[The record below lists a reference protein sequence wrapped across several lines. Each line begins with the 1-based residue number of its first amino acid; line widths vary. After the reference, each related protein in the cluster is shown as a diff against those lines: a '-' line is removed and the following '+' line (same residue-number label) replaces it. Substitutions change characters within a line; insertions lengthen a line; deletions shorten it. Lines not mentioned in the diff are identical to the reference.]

1 MSRTGATKALCRLVL
16 VTVALS
22 GPALAAPE
30 DALDPVSREFYDQ
43 AVAAEGRGQLA
54 KAKALYR
61 LLHER
66 DGTFTPAGL
75 GLGRV
80 LEAEGRAGEAEVLYR
95 SLGLEPDAV
104 EAIARLVAPRDPD
117 EALALYAQLESLR
130 LGDASPFCAETE
142 WFARSSLEHP
152 ERIDLATA
160 AWERCVTLSQ
170 SEQPPLPPLV
180 ALLDAMTDT
189 DAIARLI
196 QEALTRWPESAE
208 APALQARLDRL
219 EVERSA
225 RSVVLGG
232 AEPLSKEDAARL
244 VEARGFL
251 ATDPAR
257 SRAIAE
263 SLLVRAPRAADA
275 HAVLADAAFEQDWA
289 AAEIHALLA
298 RDLDPDVA
306 ANHLRVARVFHLAYA
321 GRRDAEAL
329 VALRQA
335 AALRPD
341 EPAILLQLADL
352 EQSQQQWP
360 LAVAALRRW
369 LEISPDSGNA
379 DAALDVRARLAALRR
394 EPPAVPPA
402 LHHAMGDTHP
412 VPLPGIS
419 DEAASSWRVALVYLD
434 RGDLAAAR
442 VELDRA
448 MSLAPDVAALVN
460 VDARLRREGGDVA
473 GAIAAWQRSLALDPE
488 QGDVQLALGET
499 LDAKGEVEAALE
511 HYRFA
516 AAAGEAEAHYFLARS
531 AGKVGDWQTARAE
544 LGAFE
549 AGGGRASLYAVA
561 AQRLREEADQHVW
574 RVRLVGAGLLAAVLG
589 LPAAFW
595 AWRRGGVDLRALLD
609 GAPGAWHDAARLLAA
624 IRHEVLKHN
633 TTVLPDI
640 ARALE
645 QGDRGPW
652 DSWRAGATDLLFRF
666 DGYVAALESLGAQH
680 GVRLAPHRDPILAPM
695 RASLTSLVRASG
707 RTRLPR
713 SADLRAHGEVLN
725 GRGYA
730 ALGTLVTEICILP
743 VNPALIEAVYA
754 RVSGEPGFGGET
766 PPLSVSGRSGQVR
779 MFRGDLEDIL
789 ANLFRNALSAG
800 ATQVGVVLAEDSDPI
815 TGHSWFEL
823 RVQDD
828 APGQLTTA
836 MIRGRYIS
844 RGLGLAVDLLNR
856 HGGTI
861 RVDAPST
868 DERRLGERPQKAVVV
883 QLPSV
888 EAAAVEVE
896 WR

>member
-1 MSRTGATKALCRLVL
+1 MSSSLAA
-16 VTVALS
+16 VALILC
-22 GPALAAPE
+22 GQALAAPG
-30 DALDPVSREFYDQ
+30 DALDPFSREFYDQ
-43 AVAAEGRGQLA
+43 AVAEEGRGGLA

-66 DGTFTPAGL
+66 DPTFTPAGL

-80 LEAEGRAGEAEVLYR
+80 LEAEGRTGEAEALYR
-95 SLGLEPDAV
+95 TLGLDPDAV
-104 EAIARLVAPRDPD
+104 EALARLVAPGDPD

-142 WFARSSLEHP
+142 WFARSSTEHP
-152 ERIDLATA
+152 ERIEYATA
-160 AWERCVTLSQ
+160 AWERCVTLSGGR
-170 SEQPPLPPLV
+170 QPPLGPLV
-180 ALLDAMTDT
+180 VLLEAMADP
-189 DAIARLI
+189 DEIARLT
-196 QEALTRWPESAE
+196 EDALVRWPDSTE
-208 APALQARLDRL
+208 APALKVRLDRL

-232 AEPLSKEDAARL
+232 AEPLSVEDAVRL
-244 VEARGFL
+244 AEARSFL
-251 ATDPAR
+251 ATDRAR

-263 SLLVRAPRAADA
+263 SLLERAPRSADA
-275 HAVLADAAFEQDWA
+275 HAVLADAAFDQDWA

-298 RDLDPDVA
+298 RDLDPEVA
-306 ANHLRVARVFHLAYA
+306 GNHLRVARVFHLAYG

-341 EPAILLQLADL
+341 EPAILLQVAGL
-352 EQSQQQWP
+352 EQSQRQWP
-360 LAVAALRRW
+360 LAIAALRRW
-369 LEISPDSGNA
+369 LEISPDSGDP
-379 DAALDVRARLAALRR
+379 DAARDVQARLAALQR
-394 EPPAVPPA
+394 EAPPVPPVP
-402 LHHAMGDTHP
+402 P
-412 VPLPGIS
+412 VPAAAPAPHGALPGIS
-419 DEAASSWRVALVYLD
+419 DEAASAWRVALVYLD

-442 VELDRA
+442 VELDKA
-448 MSLAPDVAALVN
+448 MGLAPGVAALFN

-473 GAIAAWQRSLALDPE
+473 GAIAAWERSLGLDPL

-499 LDAKGEVEAALE
+499 LDAKGEVEPALQ
-511 HYRFA
+511 HYRLA
-516 AAAGEAEAHYFLARS
+516 AVAGEAEAHYFLARS
-531 AGKVGDWQTARAE
+531 AGKVGDWQTTRTE
-544 LGAFE
+544 LAAFE
-549 AGGGRASLYAVA
+549 AGGGRVSLYSVA
-561 AQRLREEADQHVW
+561 AQRLRAQADQHVW
-574 RVRLVGAGLLAAVLG
+574 RVRLVGAGLLAMLVG
-589 LPAAFW
+589 LPAGLW
-595 AWRRGGVDLRALLD
+595 AWRRGGVDLRDFLD
-609 GAPGAWHDAARLLAA
+609 RAPGAWHDAARLLAA

-645 QGDRGPW
+645 QGDRRSW
-652 DSWRAGATDLLFRF
+652 DSWRVGAADLVLRF
-666 DGYVAALESLGAQH
+666 DSYVAALESLGGQH
-680 GVRLAPHRDPILAPM
+680 GVRLAAHRDPILAPM
-695 RASLTSLVRASG
+695 RASLISLVRASG
-707 RTRLPR
+707 RARPPR
-713 SADLRAHGEVLN
+713 CADLRAHAEVLN
-725 GRGYA
+725 GRGYT

-743 VNPALIEAVYA
+743 VNPALIHTVYD
-754 RVSGEPGFGGET
+754 RVSAEPGFGGDT
-766 PPLSVSGRSGQVR
+766 PPLVVSGHPGQVR

-800 ATQVGVVLAEDSDPI
+800 ATQVDVVLAEDSDPI

-861 RVDAPST
+861 RVDAYGP
-868 DERRLGERPQKAVVV
+868 EEQRMGGRRSAERPRKAVVV
-883 QLPSV
+883 QLPAV